1 MELSAILGW
10 VLTHELFL
18 VTVAFGISEILGSI
32 PAFKSNGI
40 LSFVILTVQDFLK
53 KRGAVDVTPND

>member
-18 VTVAFGISEILGSI
+18 ATVALGISEILGAV

-40 LSFVILTVQDFLK
+40 LSFILIQVQSLLK